1 MDAITE
7 LRRFDDTQLH
17 EDIAVLAKRY
27 CDLID
32 DSRKGRGL
40 WLREV
45 ARLLPRLHAAMASVD
60 GADRRLGLPAAVDLD
75 ARFDLYTRLRHE
87 LADRDSYWLE
97 FDCAGEGSD
106 AMTGSL
112 ADDLT
117 DIYCELKEGLGL
129 LDVDP
134 RDALAAWSS
143 GYARHW
149 GQHLID
155 AERHL
160 ALLGA
165 QERLEI

>member
-1 MDAITE
+1 MDALTD
-7 LRRFDDTQLH
+7 LHRFDDTRVH
-17 EDIAVLAKRY
+17 EDLAMLARRY

-32 DSRKGRGL
+32 DSRKGRGP
-40 WLREV
+40 WLQEV
-45 ARLLPRLHAAMASVD
+45 ARLLPRLHAAIVSV
-60 GADRRLGLPAAVDLD
+60 GAVDLYVDHPAAVDLD
-75 ARFDLYTRLRHE
+75 ARFDLFTCLRHA

-97 FDCAGEGSD
+97 FDCAAEGSD

-117 DIYCELKEGLGL
+117 DIYCELKDGLGL

-134 RDALAAWSS
+134 RDALAAWST